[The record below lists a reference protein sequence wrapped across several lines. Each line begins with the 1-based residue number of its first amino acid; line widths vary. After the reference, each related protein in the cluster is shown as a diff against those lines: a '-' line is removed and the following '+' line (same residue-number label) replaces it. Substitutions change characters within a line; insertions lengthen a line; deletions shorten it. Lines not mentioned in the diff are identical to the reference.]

1 MAETDGLVLPVG
13 LTEKQLLQQ
22 VARIES
28 RMAKMETQTTQ
39 SFARA
44 NAKIAQSFKGIET
57 AATGMSNSTKAALQ
71 NMGFQV
77 QDIMTQV
84 AGGTDLSRAL
94 SQQLPQMLGGLG
106 MIGVAAGTLAP
117 LIIGVGAAIFSS
129 GNDAKAAEEQMKRLA
144 SAISEV
150 QSATKATQQSMPDLM
165 EQFGPEN
172 VAQARQMLEIQ
183 RQLAQVNLAREL
195 SSAADL
201 IGKAQFGDFAGKSAD
216 EWEQFGKQ
224 VAEARA
230 EIEAMARSEMD
241 GSMTEDMHNRAMAL
255 TEFMATT
262 QNYQQDLNKVQLMF
276 GTTAEKAGELVA
288 AMIRLRDADGPE
300 AQAQAAAN
308 LRDHLSEALGNMDGA
323 NEEARTLVEQLL
335 KVEDAALRAAAAD
348 IAGAI
353 TPAANEAARLADELA
368 RAVTN
373 AINLGAQG
381 ISSLRQAQINYDF
394 RDDPIGRAAALA
406 REQFDAS
413 TAVPSGAPPEV
424 TAQIEEQ
431 RRAFVGA
438 AVATEEYRQR
448 LIEWQKEEAK
458 AAKSGSKKGAST
470 RANAYETALSN
481 LEGNT
486 DATEQQIAAIKSLS
500 SAGGDLSKQLKIIA
514 ERQKILNAAQ
524 KAGVEV
530 TPEMA
535 AQIDKLVEEYVNA
548 NDELK
553 DLQDNAKRGES
564 ALTDLFGSILDGS
577 DAAISALVNL
587 LAEIAKV
594 QFAKGALGLLGGTS
608 WGSGLISLIGSGLT
622 ANAKGGVYDSPSLSA
637 YSGSVVSSPTIFKFA
652 KGGSLGLMGEA
663 GSEAILPLSRMT
675 NGELGVKAQ
684 LADSSPSTAH
694 ISIDVTG
701 AKGNTEIQQ
710 MVAAGVSQGLS
721 AYDKALPSRVQQISN
736 NPRKR

>member
-39 SFARA
+39 SFVRA

-57 AATGMSNSTKAALQ
+57 AAAGMSNSTKAALQ

-94 SQQLPQMLGGLG
+94 SMQLPQMLGGLG
-106 MIGVAAGTLAP
+106 LVGVAAGTLAP

-144 SAISEV
+144 AALSEV
-150 QSATKATQQSMPDLM
+150 QNATKATQQSLPDLM

-183 RQLAQVNLAREL
+183 RELAQVNLAREL
-195 SSAADL
+195 SGAADM
-201 IGKAQFGDFAGKSAD
+201 IGAAQLGGFE
-216 EWEQFGKQ
+216 EWGTATA
-224 VAEARA
+224 AEW
-230 EIEAMARSEMD
+230 
-241 GSMTEDMHNRAMAL
+241 
-255 TEFMATT
+255 
-262 QNYQQDLNKVQLMF
+262 Q
-276 GTTAEKAGELVA
+276 KAGEAADAYFAKLDAANGTFEVAGITKQFGNTMESLGVPLAALEHLKEMFGMTYAEAGKLAA
-288 AMIRLRDADGPE
+288 AMVNLRDAGGPQE
-300 AQAQAAAN
+300 QAQAAAA
-308 LRDHLSEALGNMDGA
+308 LREALSGALGNMDGA
-323 NEEARTLVEQLL
+323 SEEAIKLVEQLL

-394 RDDPIGRAAALA
+394 RDDPTGRAAALA

-458 AAKSGSKKGAST
+458 AAKGGGGGKGSKG
-470 RANAYETALSN
+470 RADAYQTALDRMA
-481 LEGNT
+481 GDT
-486 DATEQQIAAIKSLS
+486 DAAKEQIEAMKSITASGRGL
-500 SAGGDLSKQLKIIA
+500 ATQLQIIA
-514 ERQKILNAAQ
+514 ERQKLLNAAQ
-524 KAGVEV
+524 RAGIEI
-530 TPEMA
+530 TPEVR
-535 AQIDKLVEEYVNA
+535 AQIDATVAAYVDA
-548 NDELK
+548 NSALREM
-553 DLQDNAKRGES
+553 QGAAKRGEDAMS
-564 ALTDLFGSILDGS
+564 DLFGSILDGA
-577 DAAISALVNL
+577 DAAKSAFANL
-587 LAEIAKV
+587 LLEIAKA
-594 QFAKGALGLLGGTS
+594 QFSKGLMSLLSAAGGDWLVT
-608 WGSGLISLIGSGLT
+608 GIGSLIGANANGTPNWRGGLT
-622 ANAKGGVYDSPSLSA
+622 SINERGGEIIDLPTGARVYPHDVSMRMA
-637 YSGSVVSSPTIFKFA
+637 EKAGSGSSTRTENLHVTAEILENGNLAMFVRDQAGRVV
-652 KGGSLGLMGEA
+652 
-663 GSEAILPLSRMT
+663 
-675 NGELGVKAQ
+675 AQ
-684 LADSSPSTAH
+684 
-694 ISIDVTG
+694 
-701 AKGNTEIQQ
+701 
-710 MVAAGVSQGLS
+710 AAPKIVSQSVASTGR
-721 AYDKALPSRVQQISN
+721 AMRATKAFGG
-736 NPRKR
+736 

>member
-94 SQQLPQMLGGLG
+94 SMQLPQMLGGLG
-106 MIGVAAGTLAP
+106 LVGVAAGTLAP

-144 SAISEV
+144 SAISEL

-172 VAQARQMLEIQ
+172 VAQAQQMLEIQ

-195 SSAADL
+195 SGAADL

-224 VAEARA
+224 VADARA
-230 EIEAMARSEMD
+230 EIEAMAQSEMD
-241 GSMTEDMHNRAMAL
+241 GSMTEDMHNRSMAL

-262 QNYQQDLNKVQLMF
+262 QNYQQDLNKVQLIF

-348 IAGAI
+348 IAGDI
-353 TPAANEAARLADELA
+353 TPAANEAKRLADELE

-373 AINLGAQG
+373 AMNLAAQG
-381 ISSLRQAQINYDF
+381 ISTLRQAQINYDY

-406 REQFDAS
+406 GEQFDSS
-413 TAVPSGAPPEV
+413 TAVPSGASPAV

-431 RRAFVGA
+431 RRAFIGA

-458 AAKSGSKKGAST
+458 AAKGGGGGKGSKG
-470 RANAYETALSN
+470 RADAYQTALDRMA
-481 LEGNT
+481 GDT
-486 DATEQQIAAIKSLS
+486 DAAAQQIAAMKSITASGRNL
-500 SAGGDLSKQLKIIA
+500 ATQLQIIA
-514 ERQKILNAAQ
+514 ERQKLLNAAQ
-524 KAGVEV
+524 RAGIEI
-530 TPEMA
+530 TPEVR
-535 AQIDKLVEEYVNA
+535 AQIDATVDAYVDA
-548 NDELK
+548 NIALREM
-553 DLQDNAKRGES
+553 QGAAKRGEDAMS
-564 ALTDLFGSILDGS
+564 DLFGSILDGA
-577 DAAISALVNL
+577 DAAKSAFANL
-587 LAEIAKV
+587 LLEIAKA
-594 QFAKGALGLLGGTS
+594 QFSKGLMSLLVMAGGDWLVTGLG
-608 WGSGLISLIGSGLT
+608 SLIGANANGTTNWRGGLT
-622 ANAKGGVYDSPSLSA
+622 SINERGGEIVDLPGGSRVYPHDVSMRMADRAANKQAQISSVHVTVGVDVDS
-637 YSGSVVSSPTIFKFA
+637 SGNLLPFVTQVSSYGDAQTARMSQRAMP
-652 KGGSLGLMGEA
+652 G
-663 GSEAILPLSRMT
+663 AINDMQRRGT
-675 NGELGVKAQ
+675 K
-684 LADSSPSTAH
+684 
-694 ISIDVTG
+694 
-701 AKGNTEIQQ
+701 
-710 MVAAGVSQGLS
+710 
-721 AYDKALPSRVQQISN
+721 
-736 NPRKR
+736 